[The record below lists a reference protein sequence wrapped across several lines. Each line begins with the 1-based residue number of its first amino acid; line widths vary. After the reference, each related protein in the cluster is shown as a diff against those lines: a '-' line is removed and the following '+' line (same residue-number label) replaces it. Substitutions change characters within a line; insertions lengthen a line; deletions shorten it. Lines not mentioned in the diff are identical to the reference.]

1 MFIIEFALF
10 IVFFALKNNE
20 LLYKNEYG
28 DYLQIYFVFEIVWT
42 GFMNIILYIYISTF
56 KYEKIETHRSV
67 LLFLWMIQVL
77 NNSYG
82 FVILLSGP
90 AYQKNSNNSESFV
103 TWNIFLA
110 LTILRL
116 FYFWFLT
123 IVIFLNS
130 SLVSQ
135 TGSNFFLME

>member
-10 IVFFALKNNE
+10 IVFIALKNNE

-67 LLFLWMIQVL
+67 LLFLWMI
-77 NNSYG
+77 
-82 FVILLSGP
+82 
-90 AYQKNSNNSESFV
+90 
-103 TWNIFLA
+103 
-110 LTILRL
+110 
-116 FYFWFLT
+116 
-123 IVIFLNS
+123 
-130 SLVSQ
+130 
-135 TGSNFFLME
+135 